1 MIPNTKF
8 FTVPSERK
16 KYSKS
21 MNKHKETRS
30 DKQKEERKVDIV
42 PKCIMEQL
50 VWKISLESLQN
61 RIEVSS

>member
-8 FTVPSERK
+8 FTVPSEHK

-42 PKCIMEQL
+42 PKRIMEQL
-50 VWKISLESLQN
+50 V
-61 RIEVSS
+61 